1 MLPNPTWYPQ
11 VYGRN
16 TPTVLNNQQPT
27 QTPTVF
33 VNGDQ
38 ARQVDRIILENNG
51 HSANINEIE
60 ARFPGPPAEELRTL
74 ANRIEELNQ
83 KCNQKW
89 LRYSQQKDKTKS
101 AKEEYEQA
109 KQLLEYDQRNYN
121 SNLEEL
127 RNRMPEN
134 WDQAEYIVDNWINEE
149 IRKKPRTIQNI
160 PWKRLILVCLKWFVW
175 PRTTY
180 YLKRIGKII
189 LDG

>member
-11 VYGRN
+11 LYERN
-16 TPTVLNNQQPT
+16 TPSVLNNQQPT

-33 VNGDQ
+33 VNGGQ

-60 ARFPGPPAEELRTL
+60 ARFPGPPQEELRTL

-83 KCNQKW
+83 KCNNKWKKYNSQKEKAQ
-89 LRYSQQKDKTKS
+89 R

-109 KQLLEYDQRNYN
+109 KQLLEYDQRNYY
-121 SNLEEL
+121 SNLEEWKL
-127 RNRMPEN
+127 ETCMNFRGKWSKKNGKKN
-134 WDQAEYIVDNWINEE
+134 NLG
-149 IRKKPRTIQNI
+149 KKPRTIQNI
-160 PWKRLILVCLKWFVW
+160 PWKRLILVCIKWFVW

>member
-149 IRKKPRTIQNI
+149 IRNLNELRAK
-160 PWKRLILVCLKWFVW
+160 LVEEERKEEQLGEKAQDY
-175 PRTTY
+175 TEY
-180 YLKRIGKII
+180 SME
-189 LDG
+189 